1 MNDIFRQVR
10 ALDPVEVPHDQLTEL
25 ELRIARR
32 ADELARI
39 HEQNRTKDFWLDAER
54 EVIGELVSVAK
65 N

>member
-1 MNDIFRQVR
+1 M
-10 ALDPVEVPHDQLTEL
+10 DPVEIPHDQLTRM

-39 HEQNRTKDFWLDAER
+39 HEQDRSKDFWLDAER
-54 EVIGELVSVAK
+54 EVIGELGGVTE